1 MLIVL
6 VGPTAVGKTEVAI
19 SLAKRIKPVRC
30 AGHGT
35 GGGEIICAD
44 SRQIYKYMDIG
55 TAKPTLKQRKEVPHH
70 LFNLIE
76 PDKDFSVAEYKTLA
90 EGKIFQIQN
99 KGKIPLLVGGS
110 GLYIKAV
117 TNGLSLGSV
126 GADWGKRKKL
136 EEEAKKFGNAYL
148 YNRLRKVDPL
158 AADKFSVNDL
168 RRIIRALEV
177 YELTGKPISSF
188 YKKSKAQGESPNVK
202 TDSEGKY
209 LTLFF
214 GLTCPR
220 EQLYAKINQ
229 RVDLMIKSGLID
241 EVKRLLSLGYKEDL
255 NSMQAVGYR
264 QIASY
269 LRGDLSL
276 SEAVRKIS
284 QDTRR
289 YAKRQLTWF
298 RQDKRIF
305 WVEVEGRRVEEV
317 VEEIEDWKRSQEV
330 KVLWEASPDADYPC
344 LCESRERSGDLSH

>member
-19 SLAKRIKPVRC
+19 SLAKRMK
-30 AGHGT
+30 
-35 GGGEIICAD
+35 GEIICAD

-76 PDKDFSVAEYKTLA
+76 PDKDFSVAEYKVLA
-90 EGKIFQIQN
+90 EGKISQIQN
-99 KGKIPLLVGGS
+99 KGKIPLLVGGT

-126 GADWGKRKKL
+126 GADWKKRKKL

-158 AADKFSVNDL
+158 AADKFSLGDL

-188 YKKSKAQGESPNVK
+188 YKKSKAQGK
-202 TDSEGKY
+202 KY

-269 LRGDLSL
+269 LKGNLSL

-317 VEEIEDWKRSQEV
+317 VEEIEDEIR
-330 KVLWEASPDADYPC
+330 L
-344 LCESRERSGDLSH
+344 REE

>member
-1 MLIVL
+1 M
-6 VGPTAVGKTEVAI
+6 
-19 SLAKRIKPVRC
+19 S
-30 AGHGT
+30 
-35 GGGEIICAD
+35 
-44 SRQIYKYMDIG
+44 
-55 TAKPTLKQRKEVPHH
+55 
-70 LFNLIE
+70 N
-76 PDKDFSVAEYKTLA
+76 
-90 EGKIFQIQN
+90 QIQ
-99 KGKIPLLVGGS
+99 
-110 GLYIKAV
+110 
-117 TNGLSLGSV
+117 
-126 GADWGKRKKL
+126 
-136 EEEAKKFGNAYL
+136 
-148 YNRLRKVDPL
+148 
-158 AADKFSVNDL
+158 
-168 RRIIRALEV
+168 
-177 YELTGKPISSF
+177 
-188 YKKSKAQGESPNVK
+188 SPNVK

-317 VEEIEDWKRSQEV
+317 VEEIEGKIRRLKDFKKEV
-330 KVLWEASPDADYPC
+330 SGCQRRIGVSK
-344 LCESRERSGDLSH
+344 ESLTLGED